1 MTQASTSNYQDR
13 PTLANFAWLIGL
25 LPVVY
30 AGSRILVVSRG
41 NTETMRALVQDLD
54 VTALVL
60 ATLLP
65 VWSTVA
71 LWWFISWAANVSNR
85 NKKKLDIRP
94 GATSGYLLLPAIVVL
109 VLTLETMPAAY
120 LIGNFAFL
128 LVLVVCG
135 SIARLTGNQRV
146 KAAAAAS
153 VALSLIVALTGV
165 VVLLVLGFGQTN
177 WLPRE
182 NVTVAGNPPTPGDV
196 VSSDVRWTRIL
207 DEDGTIEVVPSADVT
222 ARQSIDEQ
230 VTWSDRPLLDTDT
243 NPSLV
248 VITVVFAGLVIL
260 LAMASVAVIR
270 EVQAQRRPRSG

>member
-85 NKKKLDIRP
+85 NKKN
-94 GATSGYLLLPAIVVL
+94 YVN
-109 VLTLETMPAAY
+109 LEG
-120 LIGNFAFL
+120 L
-128 LVLVVCG
+128 
-135 SIARLTGNQRV
+135 
-146 KAAAAAS
+146 
-153 VALSLIVALTGV
+153 
-165 VVLLVLGFGQTN
+165 
-177 WLPRE
+177 
-182 NVTVAGNPPTPGDV
+182 
-196 VSSDVRWTRIL
+196 SDVKQIIFTRF
-207 DEDGTIEVVPSADVT
+207 T
-222 ARQSIDEQ
+222 
-230 VTWSDRPLLDTDT
+230 
-243 NPSLV
+243 
-248 VITVVFAGLVIL
+248 
-260 LAMASVAVIR
+260 
-270 EVQAQRRPRSG
+270 